1 MGRKEIDPET
11 ANKIKQELAELREI
25 LEKQTKVVKA
35 VRQKKSKASSSP
47 PEFSLEWDDPDEK
60 MPYGFVPL
68 LHKSVPVCPP
78 SEEDLQ
84 KKPSQLIKD
93 IEFKLRDY
101 VLKQFDNDENKL
113 LKHIENDA
121 SSKNANTNNA
131 KEILKHLKQA
141 ETSGF
146 SNSPSILGALSFGNL
161 LYYSNL
167 KKTNFLMSS
176 ILQIVVSLR
185 NNVKE
190 HPNDPLFEL
199 DGTGLYQEFMHNAM
213 LLLLSFFNHPKGGYI
228 LYNIPRDEYEKIPFD
243 SEEYTELTYE
253 MMGTSHLLGDVY
265 DKIKKLD
272 MITPEQHEVF
282 RHAMAESAPGNA
294 SSVNAYMEPHKQFLQ
309 DLLNQYSEL

>member
-1 MGRKEIDPET
+1 MKEIDPET
-11 ANKIKQELAELREI
+11 ANEIKKELDELRKI
-25 LEKQTKVVKA
+25 LEIQKKA
-35 VRQKKSKASSSP
+35 VKTVGQKKSKASSLP
-47 PEFSLEWDDPDEK
+47 PESLFWDDPDEK
-60 MPYGFVPL
+60 MPYEFISL
-68 LHKSVPVCPP
+68 IHKSVPVCPP

-93 IEFKLRDY
+93 VEFKLRDY
-101 VLKQFDNDENKL
+101 VLKQFDNDEDKL

-176 ILQIVVSLR
+176 ILQIVLSLR

-199 DGTGLYQEFMHNAM
+199 DGTGLYPEFMHNAM
-213 LLLLSFFNHPKGGYI
+213 LLLLSFFNHPKGGFI
-228 LYNIPRDEYEKIPFD
+228 LYTMPRDEYEKIPFD
-243 SEEYTELTYE
+243 SDEYEELVWKTME
-253 MMGTSHLLGDVY
+253 TSHLLDDVY
-265 DKIKKLD
+265 AKIKKLD
-272 MITPEQHEVF
+272 LLTPEQHEVF
-282 RHAMAESAPGNA
+282 RHAIAESAPGNV
-294 SSVNAYMEPHKQFLQ
+294 SSITAYMEPHKQFLQ